1 MKGFF
6 QKDIFKKDMSRR
18 AFWIAVVLVVL
29 AKLAVSRFQMIWVW
43 VDGAPIDDE
52 LMFRAAQSISAG
64 QWLGEYDWL
73 TLSKHMF
80 FAVWLALCN
89 ALHIPYLAAGQLL
102 ACGGALASTMAFAP
116 VLRRYK
122 SRFLVF
128 ALLAFSPAVSAS
140 FTLRV
145 YRDNIFPALCMFF
158 FAGLCGWALR
168 WRGAL
173 AKGLP
178 WLGMSGLGLALAWLT
193 REDGMWLL
201 PFAAA
206 GSLILLITALRA
218 AMPLAKKLARCAALA
233 IPFALLAAGLLAF
246 SAMNYAYYGV
256 FAVSDFT
263 SGGFPA
269 AIGAMTR
276 VEAGQW
282 QPLVSVNAEAR
293 QLLYEKVPALA
304 PLEKWLEEDED
315 LQNSFRNPELDDYQS
330 GSFYWAIRKAAYYEG
345 VYDNAQKAEEY
356 WQGVAD
362 TVNALCDAGELPS
375 NGPKRT
381 GTTPPIRAEYVG
393 PVLAEGMRSLWYSLT
408 FGGCEPYDAENLSI
422 GPTED
427 LAVWGNYL
435 GQHTNS
441 AAQAGT
447 ALPYYSPLQRL
458 VYFGLEAIRAV
469 YAVALPV
476 AFAAAVVLQVK
487 NAAALL
493 GDARKKRPIAPGRG
507 MLALL
512 LAGLFAMALLRC
524 FMIAFVEVS
533 SFNIGTYAMYL
544 STVHPLLILFSA
556 AGILTL
562 WKENVSWQN

>member
-102 ACGGALASTMAFAP
+102 ACGGALASALAFAP

-128 ALLAFSPAVSAS
+128 ALLAFNPAVSAS

-168 WRGAL
+168 WRGPL

-233 IPFALLAAGLLAF
+233 VPFALLAAGILAF
-246 SAMNYAYYGV
+246 SAVNYAYYGV
-256 FAVSDFT
+256 FTVSDFS
-263 SGGFPA
+263 SGGFSA
-269 AIGAMTR
+269 AMGAMMR

-304 PLEKWLEEDED
+304 PWKSGWKRTRTCRTA
-315 LQNSFRNPELDDYQS
+315 SATRNWTITSP
-330 GSFYWAIRKAAYYEG
+330 AASTG
-345 VYDNAQKAEEY
+345 
-356 WQGVAD
+356 
-362 TVNALCDAGELPS
+362 PS
-375 NGPKRT
+375 ARRRITRAFTTAPKRPRNT
-381 GTTPPIRAEYVG
+381 GRAWRTPSTNCATRASC
-393 PVLAEGMRSLWYSLT
+393 PRT
-408 FGGCEPYDAENLSI
+408 
-422 GPTED
+422 
-427 LAVWGNYL
+427 
-435 GQHTNS
+435 
-441 AAQAGT
+441 
-447 ALPYYSPLQRL
+447 
-458 VYFGLEAIRAV
+458 
-469 YAVALPV
+469 
-476 AFAAAVVLQVK
+476 
-487 NAAALL
+487 
-493 GDARKKRPIAPGRG
+493 APGAPAPRPPSG
-507 MLALL
+507 RSMWA
-512 LAGLFAMALLRC
+512 RC
-524 FMIAFVEVS
+524 
-533 SFNIGTYAMYL
+533 
-544 STVHPLLILFSA
+544 
-556 AGILTL
+556 
-562 WKENVSWQN
+562 

>member
-1 MKGFF
+1 MKHVL
-6 QKDIFKKDMSRR
+6 KKDMSRR
-18 AFWIAVVLVVL
+18 AFWIAVALVVL
-29 AKLAVSRFQMIWVW
+29 AKVAVSRFQMIWVW

-64 QWLGEYDWL
+64 QWLGAYDWL

-80 FAVWLALCN
+80 FAVWLAACN
-89 ALHIPYLAAGQLL
+89 ALHVPYLAAGQLL
-102 ACGGALASTMAFAP
+102 ACGASLASALAFAP

-168 WRGAL
+168 WRGPL

-178 WLGMSGLGLALAWLT
+178 WLGMAGVGLALAWLT

-218 AMPLAKKLARCAALA
+218 ALPAAQKLARCAALA

-246 SAMNYAYYGV
+246 SAVNYAYYGV
-256 FAVSDFT
+256 FTVSDFS
-263 SGGFPA
+263 SGGFSA
-269 AIGAMTR
+269 AMGAMTR

-282 QPLVSVNAEAR
+282 QPLVSVNAAAR

-304 PLEKWLEEDED
+304 PLEKWLEEDDD
-315 LQNSFRNPELDDYQS
+315 LQNSYRNPKLDDYQS
-330 GSFYWAIRKAAYYEG
+330 GSFYWAIRKAAWYEG
-345 VYDNAQKAEEY
+345 VYDSAQKAEAY

-362 TVNALCDAGELPS
+362 TINELCDAGELPAR
-375 NGPKRT
+375 GGKRS

-393 PVLAEGMRSLWYSLT
+393 PVLAEGVRSLWYSLT

-422 GPTED
+422 GPVED
-427 LAVWGNYL
+427 LAVWENYL
-435 GQHTNS
+435 GQRTNS

-447 ALPYYSPLQRL
+447 ALPYYSPAQRL
-458 VYFGLEAIRAV
+458 VYLGLETLRMA
-469 YAVALPV
+469 YALALPV
-476 AFAAAVVLQVK
+476 AFVAAVALQLRAVPGLV
-487 NAAALL
+487 ADLR
-493 GDARKKRPIAPGRG
+493 RKKAAPGRG

-544 STVHPLLILFSA
+544 STVHPLLLLFSA

-562 WKENVSWQN
+562 WKENVPWQN

>member
-18 AFWIAVVLVVL
+18 AFWIAVALVVL

-64 QWLGEYDWL
+64 AWLGEYDWL

-102 ACGGALASTMAFAP
+102 ACGGALASALAFAP

-128 ALLAFSPAVSAS
+128 ALLAFNPAVSAS

-168 WRGAL
+168 WRGPL

-206 GSLILLITALRA
+206 GSLILLVTALRA

-233 IPFALLAAGLLAF
+233 VPFALLAAGILAF
-246 SAMNYAYYGV
+246 SAVNYAYYGV
-256 FAVSDFT
+256 FTVSDFS
-263 SGGFPA
+263 SGGFSA
-269 AIGAMTR
+269 AMGAMMR
-276 VEAGQW
+276 VEAGQ
-282 QPLVSVNAEAR
+282 L
-293 QLLYEKVPALA
+293 
-304 PLEKWLEEDED
+304 
-315 LQNSFRNPELDDYQS
+315 
-330 GSFYWAIRKAAYYEG
+330 
-345 VYDNAQKAEEY
+345 
-356 WQGVAD
+356 
-362 TVNALCDAGELPS
+362 
-375 NGPKRT
+375 
-381 GTTPPIRAEYVG
+381 
-393 PVLAEGMRSLWYSLT
+393 SL
-408 FGGCEPYDAENLSI
+408 I
-422 GPTED
+422 
-427 LAVWGNYL
+427 
-435 GQHTNS
+435 H
-441 AAQAGT
+441 
-447 ALPYYSPLQRL
+447 
-458 VYFGLEAIRAV
+458 I
-469 YAVALPV
+469 
-476 AFAAAVVLQVK
+476 
-487 NAAALL
+487 
-493 GDARKKRPIAPGRG
+493 
-507 MLALL
+507 
-512 LAGLFAMALLRC
+512 
-524 FMIAFVEVS
+524 
-533 SFNIGTYAMYL
+533 
-544 STVHPLLILFSA
+544 
-556 AGILTL
+556 
-562 WKENVSWQN
+562 

>member
-1 MKGFF
+1 MKHVL
-6 QKDIFKKDMSRR
+6 KKDMSRR
-18 AFWIAVVLVVL
+18 AFWIAVALVVL
-29 AKLAVSRFQMIWVW
+29 AKVAVSRFQMIWVW

-64 QWLGEYDWL
+64 QWLGAYDWL

-80 FAVWLALCN
+80 FAVWLAVCN
-89 ALHIPYLAAGQLL
+89 ALHVPYLAAGQLL
-102 ACGGALASTMAFAP
+102 ACGASLASALAFAP

-168 WRGAL
+168 WRGPL

-178 WLGMSGLGLALAWLT
+178 WLGMAGVGLALAWLT

-218 AMPLAKKLARCAALA
+218 ALPAAQKLARCAALA

-246 SAMNYAYYGV
+246 SAVNYAYYGV
-256 FAVSDFT
+256 FTVSDFS
-263 SGGFPA
+263 SGGFSA
-269 AIGAMTR
+269 AMGAMTR

-282 QPLVSVNAEAR
+282 QPLVSVNAAAR

-304 PLEKWLEEDED
+304 PLEKWLEEDDD
-315 LQNSFRNPELDDYQS
+315 LQNSYRNPKLDDYQS
-330 GSFYWAIRKAAYYEG
+330 GSFYWAIRKAAWYEG
-345 VYDNAQKAEEY
+345 VYDSAQKAEAY

-362 TVNALCDAGELPS
+362 TINELCDAGELPAR
-375 NGPKRT
+375 GGKRS

-393 PVLAEGMRSLWYSLT
+393 PVQAEGVPSLW
-408 FGGCEPYDAENLSI
+408 
-422 GPTED
+422 
-427 LAVWGNYL
+427 
-435 GQHTNS
+435 
-441 AAQAGT
+441 
-447 ALPYYSPLQRL
+447 
-458 VYFGLEAIRAV
+458 
-469 YAVALPV
+469 
-476 AFAAAVVLQVK
+476 
-487 NAAALL
+487 
-493 GDARKKRPIAPGRG
+493 
-507 MLALL
+507 
-512 LAGLFAMALLRC
+512 
-524 FMIAFVEVS
+524 
-533 SFNIGTYAMYL
+533 
-544 STVHPLLILFSA
+544 
-556 AGILTL
+556 
-562 WKENVSWQN
+562 

>member
-1 MKGFF
+1 MRNFL
-6 QKDIFKKDMSRR
+6 QKDMSRR
-18 AFWIAVVLVVL
+18 AFWIGVALVVL
-29 AKLAVSRFQMIWVW
+29 AKVAVSRFQMIWVW

-64 QWLGEYDWL
+64 QWLGPYDWL
-73 TLSKHMF
+73 TLSKHAF
-80 FAVWLALCN
+80 FAVWLAACN

-102 ACGGALASTMAFAP
+102 ACGAALASALAFAP

-168 WRGAL
+168 WRGPL

-178 WLGMSGLGLALAWLT
+178 WLGMAGVGLALAWLT

-218 AMPLAKKLARCAALA
+218 ALPAAQKLARCAAMA

-246 SAMNYAYYGV
+246 SAVNYAYYGV
-256 FAVSDFT
+256 FTVSDFS
-263 SGGFPA
+263 SGGFSA
-269 AIGAMTR
+269 AMGAMTR

-282 QPLVSVNAEAR
+282 QPLVSVNAAAR

-304 PLEKWLEEDED
+304 PLEKWLEEDDD
-315 LQNSFRNPELDDYQS
+315 LQNSYRNPKLDDYQS
-330 GSFYWAIRKAAYYEG
+330 GSFYWAIRKAAWYEG
-345 VYDNAQKAEEY
+345 VYDSAQKAEAY

-362 TVNALCDAGELPS
+362 TINELCDAGELPAR
-375 NGPKRT
+375 GGKRS

-393 PVLAEGMRSLWYSLT
+393 PVLAEGVRSLWYSLT

-422 GPTED
+422 GPVED
-427 LAVWGNYL
+427 LAVWENYL
-435 GQHTNS
+435 GQRTNS
-441 AAQAGT
+441 AAQAST
-447 ALPYYSPLQRL
+447 ALPYYSPAQRL
-458 VYFGLEAIRAV
+458 VYLGLETIRMLYALALPAAFV
-469 YAVALPV
+469 AAVALQLRALPGL
-476 AFAAAVVLQVK
+476 AADLR
-487 NAAALL
+487 
-493 GDARKKRPIAPGRG
+493 RKKAAPGRG

-544 STVHPLLILFSA
+544 STVHPLLLLFSA

-562 WKENVSWQN
+562 WKENVPWQN

>member
-1 MKGFF
+1 MKHVL
-6 QKDIFKKDMSRR
+6 KKDMSRR
-18 AFWIAVVLVVL
+18 AFWIAVALVVL
-29 AKLAVSRFQMIWVW
+29 AKVAVSRFQMIWVW

-64 QWLGEYDWL
+64 QWLGAYDWL

-80 FAVWLALCN
+80 FAVWLAACN
-89 ALHIPYLAAGQLL
+89 ALHVPYLAAGQLL
-102 ACGGALASTMAFAP
+102 ACGASLASALAFAP

-168 WRGAL
+168 WRGPL

-178 WLGMSGLGLALAWLT
+178 WLGMAGVGLALAWLT

-218 AMPLAKKLARCAALA
+218 ALPAAQKLARCAALA

-246 SAMNYAYYGV
+246 SAVNYAYYGV
-256 FAVSDFT
+256 FTVSDFS
-263 SGGFPA
+263 SGGFSA
-269 AIGAMTR
+269 AMGAMTR

-282 QPLVSVNAEAR
+282 QPLVSVNAAAR

-304 PLEKWLEEDED
+304 PLEKWLEEDDD
-315 LQNSFRNPELDDYQS
+315 LQNSYRNPKLDDYQS
-330 GSFYWAIRKAAYYEG
+330 GSFYWAIRKAAWYEG
-345 VYDNAQKAEEY
+345 VYDSAQKAEAY

-362 TVNALCDAGELPS
+362 TINELCDAGELPAR
-375 NGPKRT
+375 GGKRS

-393 PVLAEGMRSLWYSLT
+393 PVLAEGVRSLWYSLT

-422 GPTED
+422 GPVED
-427 LAVWGNYL
+427 LAVWEQYL
-435 GQHTNS
+435 GQRTNS

-447 ALPYYSPLQRL
+447 ALPYYSPAQRL
-458 VYFGLEAIRAV
+458 VYLGLETLRMA
-469 YAVALPV
+469 YALALPV
-476 AFAAAVVLQVK
+476 AFVAAVALQLRAVPGLV
-487 NAAALL
+487 ADLR
-493 GDARKKRPIAPGRG
+493 RKKAAPGRG
-507 MLALL
+507 ILALL

-544 STVHPLLILFSA
+544 STVHPLLLLFSA

-562 WKENVSWQN
+562 WKENVPWQN

>member
-1 MKGFF
+1 MKHVL
-6 QKDIFKKDMSRR
+6 KKDMSRR
-18 AFWIAVVLVVL
+18 AFWIAVALVVL
-29 AKLAVSRFQMIWVW
+29 AKVAVSRFQMIWVW

-64 QWLGEYDWL
+64 QWLGAYDWL

-80 FAVWLALCN
+80 FAVWLAVCN
-89 ALHIPYLAAGQLL
+89 ALHVPYLAAGQLL
-102 ACGGALASTMAFAP
+102 ACGASLASALAFAP

-168 WRGAL
+168 WRWPL

-178 WLGMSGLGLALAWLT
+178 WLGMAGVGLALAWLT

-218 AMPLAKKLARCAALA
+218 ALPAAQKLARCAALA

-246 SAMNYAYYGV
+246 SAVNYAYYGV
-256 FAVSDFT
+256 FTVSDFS
-263 SGGFPA
+263 SGGFSA
-269 AIGAMTR
+269 AMGAMTR

-282 QPLVSVNAEAR
+282 QPLVSVNAAAR

-304 PLEKWLEEDED
+304 PLEKWLEEDDD
-315 LQNSFRNPELDDYQS
+315 LQNSYRNPKLDDYQS
-330 GSFYWAIRKAAYYEG
+330 GSFYWAIRKAAWYEG
-345 VYDNAQKAEEY
+345 VYDSAQKAEAY

-362 TVNALCDAGELPS
+362 TINELCDAGELPAR
-375 NGPKRT
+375 GGKRS

-393 PVLAEGMRSLWYSLT
+393 PVLAEGVRSLWYSLT

-422 GPTED
+422 GPVED
-427 LAVWGNYL
+427 LAVWENYL
-435 GQHTNS
+435 GQRTNS

-447 ALPYYSPLQRL
+447 ALPYYSPAQRL
-458 VYFGLEAIRAV
+458 VYLGLETLRMA
-469 YAVALPV
+469 YALALPV
-476 AFAAAVVLQVK
+476 AFVAAVALQLRAVPGLV
-487 NAAALL
+487 ADLR
-493 GDARKKRPIAPGRG
+493 RKKAAPGRG

-544 STVHPLLILFSA
+544 STVHPLLLLFSA

-562 WKENVSWQN
+562 WKENVPWQN

>member
-1 MKGFF
+1 MK
-6 QKDIFKKDMSRR
+6 QTRLQLSPR
-18 AFWIAVVLVVL
+18 AFWLCFALLVCL
-29 AKLAVSRFQMIWVW
+29 RCALSGFQQVYTWVG
-43 VDGAPIDDE
+43 GAPLDDE
-52 LMFRAAQSISAG
+52 LMFRAANAISAG
-64 QWLGEYDWL
+64 QWLGAYDYL
-73 TLSKHMF
+73 TLSKSMF
-80 FAVWLALCN
+80 FPVWLA
-89 ALHIPYLAAGQLL
+89 ALHALHLPYLTAGAGLWCAASGL
-102 ACGGALASTMAFAP
+102 AAAALRPLWAAAPAGRGRCLTLALYAALA
-116 VLRRYK
+116 
-122 SRFLVF
+122 
-128 ALLAFSPAVSAS
+128 LLPSSWAAY
-140 FTLRV
+140 TLRV
-145 YRDNIFPALCMFF
+145 YRDNIFPALCIFF

-168 WRGAL
+168 WRGPL

-206 GSLILLITALRA
+206 GSLILLVTALRA

-233 IPFALLAAGLLAF
+233 VPFALLAAGILAF
-246 SAMNYAYYGV
+246 SAVNYAYYGV
-256 FAVSDFT
+256 FTVSDFS
-263 SGGFPA
+263 SGGFSA
-269 AIGAMTR
+269 AMGAMMR

-345 VYDNAQKAEEY
+345 VYDSAQKAEEY

-362 TVNALCDAGELPS
+362 AINELCDAGELPS
-375 NGPKRT
+375 NGPRRT

-393 PVLAEGMRSLWYSLT
+393 PVLKEGLHSLWYSLT

-427 LAVWGNYL
+427 LEVWENYL
-435 GQHTNS
+435 GQRTNS

-447 ALPYYSPLQRL
+447 ALPYYSPVQRL
-458 VYFGLEAIRAV
+458 VYLGLEVLRAV

-476 AFAAAVVLQVK
+476 AFAAAVALQVK

-493 GDARKKRPIAPGRG
+493 GGARKKRPIAPGRG

-524 FMIAFVEVS
+524 FMIAFVEVA

-544 STVHPLLILFSA
+544 STVHPLLLLFSA

>member
-1 MKGFF
+1 MKHVL
-6 QKDIFKKDMSRR
+6 KKDMSRR
-18 AFWIAVVLVVL
+18 AFWIAVALVVL
-29 AKLAVSRFQMIWVW
+29 AKVAVSRFQMIWVW

-64 QWLGEYDWL
+64 QWLGAYDWL

-80 FAVWLALCN
+80 FAVWLAVCN
-89 ALHIPYLAAGQLL
+89 ALHVPYLAAGQLL
-102 ACGGALASTMAFAP
+102 ACGASLASALAFAP

-168 WRGAL
+168 WRGPL

-178 WLGMSGLGLALAWLT
+178 WLGMAGVGLALAWLT

-218 AMPLAKKLARCAALA
+218 ALPAAQKLARCAALA

-246 SAMNYAYYGV
+246 SAVNYAYYGV
-256 FAVSDFT
+256 FTVSDFS
-263 SGGFPA
+263 SGGFSA
-269 AIGAMTR
+269 AMGAMTR

-282 QPLVSVNAEAR
+282 QPLVSVNAAAR

-304 PLEKWLEEDED
+304 PLEKWLEEDDD
-315 LQNSFRNPELDDYQS
+315 LQNSYRNPKLDDYQS
-330 GSFYWAIRKAAYYEG
+330 GSFYWAIRKAAWYEG
-345 VYDNAQKAEEY
+345 VYDSAQKAEVY

-362 TVNALCDAGELPS
+362 TINELCDAGELPAR
-375 NGPKRT
+375 GGKRS

-393 PVLAEGMRSLWYSLT
+393 PVLAEGVRSLWYSLT

-422 GPTED
+422 GPVED
-427 LAVWGNYL
+427 LAVWENYL
-435 GQHTNS
+435 GQRTNS

-447 ALPYYSPLQRL
+447 ALPYYSPAQRL
-458 VYFGLEAIRAV
+458 VYLGLETLRMA
-469 YAVALPV
+469 YALALPV
-476 AFAAAVVLQVK
+476 AFVAAVALQLRAVPGLV
-487 NAAALL
+487 ADLR
-493 GDARKKRPIAPGRG
+493 RKKAAPGRG

-544 STVHPLLILFSA
+544 STVHPLLLLFSA

-562 WKENVSWQN
+562 WKENVPWQN